1 MSKFNRGE
9 RIFMSIRFE
18 NVFFTYQK
26 NTPFEFSALKNI
38 NLTINEGDFV
48 SIIGHTG
55 SGKSTLI
62 QQINALLKPTEG
74 KVYVGE
80 YIVSNEKKIKNLKQ
94 LKKYAG
100 LVFQFPE
107 YQLFEETVLKD
118 VCFGPKNFNEDEK
131 TCKNK
136 AIKALEMVG
145 IDSSLYNKSPFDLSG
160 GQKRRVAIAGI
171 IALQPKILI
180 LDEPTAGLDPKGEKD
195 IMELFKKI
203 HENGTTIIM
212 VSHNM
217 NNVLKYS
224 NRAIVMNEGEIV
236 LNDTPTNLFKR
247 DDLFTKYNIKEPNVI
262 CFAKNLIKGGLN
274 INLDLI
280 KDEKSLVS
288 EIKRAYYE

>member
-1 MSKFNRGE
+1 MSKFIRGE

-247 DDLFTKYNIKEPNVI
+247 DDLFIKYNIKEPDVI
-262 CFAKNLIKGGLN
+262 SFAKNLIKGGLN

-280 KDEKSLVS
+280 KDEKSLVN

>member
-80 YIVSNEKKIKNLKQ
+80 YIISNEKKIKNLKQ

-131 TCKNK
+131 SCKNK

-180 LDEPTAGLDPKGEKD
+180 LDEPTAGLDPRGEKD

-224 NRAIVMNEGEIV
+224 NRSIVMNEGEIV

-247 DDLFTKYNIKEPNVI
+247 DDLFIKYNIQEPNVI

>member
-1 MSKFNRGE
+1 MSKFIRGE

-131 TCKNK
+131 ICKNK

-180 LDEPTAGLDPKGEKD
+180 LDEPTAGLDPRGEKD

-247 DDLFTKYNIKEPNVI
+247 DDLFIKYNIKEPDVI
-262 CFAKNLIKGGLN
+262 SFAKNLIKGGLN

>member
-1 MSKFNRGE
+1 MSKFIRGE

-80 YIVSNEKKIKNLKQ
+80 YIISNEKKIKNLKQ

-203 HENGTTIIM
+203 HENDTTIIM

-247 DDLFTKYNIKEPNVI
+247 DDLFIKYNIKEPNVI

>member
-26 NTPFEFSALKNI
+26 NTPFEFSVLKNI

-80 YIVSNEKKIKNLKQ
+80 YIISNEKKIKNLKQ

-131 TCKNK
+131 SCKNK

-180 LDEPTAGLDPKGEKD
+180 LDEPTAGLDPRGEKD

-247 DDLFTKYNIKEPNVI
+247 DDLFIKYNIQEPNVI

>member
-247 DDLFTKYNIKEPNVI
+247 DDLFIKYNIKEPNVI

>member
-1 MSKFNRGE
+1 MSKFIRGE

-247 DDLFTKYNIKEPNVI
+247 DDLFIKYNIKEPNVI

>member
-1 MSKFNRGE
+1 MSKFIRGE

-118 VCFGPKNFNEDEK
+118 VCFGSKNFNEDEK

-247 DDLFTKYNIKEPNVI
+247 DDLFIKYNIQEPNVI